1 MKCPFC
7 SETESRVADSRL
19 SRDKETIRRRRQ
31 CLHCGKRF
39 TTSERVEGA
48 MPMVVKRDGRREP
61 FNRIKIMNGLRKAC
75 EKRPISI
82 DHLERIVNRI
92 EQGIQEAGEREV
104 KSTLIGQ
111 KVIDELRGLD
121 GVAYVRFASVYRQFR
136 DINEFMDELTQ
147 LLGNRT
153 TEGRKGKKKREGGV
167 PIFSMGCG

>member
-7 SETESRVADSRL
+7 SATESRVADSRL

-31 CLHCGKRF
+31 CLYCGRRF
-39 TTSERVEGA
+39 TTSERVEDT
-48 MPMVVKRDGRREP
+48 MPMVVKRDGRRES
-61 FNRIKIMNGLRKAC
+61 FNRLKIMNGLRKAC

-104 KSTLIGQ
+104 KSTLIGE
-111 KVIDELRGLD
+111 KVINELRSLD
-121 GVAYVRFASVYRQFR
+121 GVAYVRFASVYRQFK
-136 DINEFMDELTQ
+136 DINEFMDELTE

-153 TEGRKGKKKREGGV
+153 KEAKKGKRKR
-167 PIFSMGCG
+167 

>member
-7 SETESRVADSRL
+7 SSAESRVADSRL

-31 CLHCGKRF
+31 CLSCKRRF
-39 TTSERVEGA
+39 TTSERVESA

-61 FNRIKIMNGLRKAC
+61 FNRSKIMNGLRKAC

-104 KSTLIGQ
+104 KSTVIGQ
-111 KVIDELRGLD
+111 KVTDELRSLN
-121 GVAYVRFASVYRQFR
+121 GVAYVRFASVYRQFK
-136 DINEFMDELTQ
+136 DINEFMDELTE

-153 TEGRKGKKKREGGV
+153 KETRKGRKKR
-167 PIFSMGCG
+167 

>member
-7 SETESRVADSRL
+7 SGTESRVADSRL

-31 CLHCGKRF
+31 CLSCGRRF
-39 TTSERVEGA
+39 TTSERVESV

-61 FNRIKIMNGLRKAC
+61 FNRLKIMSGLRKAC

-104 KSTLIGQ
+104 KSTVIGQ
-111 KVIDELRGLD
+111 NVIDELRSLD
-121 GVAYVRFASVYRQFR
+121 GVAYVRFASVYRQFK
-136 DINEFMDELTQ
+136 DINEFIDELTD
-147 LLGNRT
+147 LLGNRAK
-153 TEGRKGKKKREGGV
+153 EPRKGKEKR
-167 PIFSMGCG
+167 

>member
-7 SETESRVADSRL
+7 SSTESRVADSRL

-31 CLHCGKRF
+31 CLSCGRRF
-39 TTSERVEGA
+39 TTSERVESV

-61 FNRIKIMNGLRKAC
+61 FNRSKIMNGLRKAC

-92 EQGIQEAGEREV
+92 EQGIQEAGEREL
-104 KSTLIGQ
+104 KSTVIGQ
-111 KVIDELRGLD
+111 KVIDELRSLN
-121 GVAYVRFASVYRQFR
+121 GVAYVRFASVYRQFK
-136 DINEFMDELTQ
+136 DINEFMDELTE

-153 TEGRKGKKKREGGV
+153 KEIRKGRKKR
-167 PIFSMGCG
+167 

>member
-7 SETESRVADSRL
+7 SGTESRVADSRL

-31 CLHCGKRF
+31 CLSCGRRF
-39 TTSERVEGA
+39 TTSERVESV

-61 FNRIKIMNGLRKAC
+61 FNRLKIMSGLRKAC

-104 KSTLIGQ
+104 KSTVIGQ
-111 KVIDELRGLD
+111 NVIDELRSLD
-121 GVAYVRFASVYRQFR
+121 GVAYVRFASVYRQFK
-136 DINEFMDELTQ
+136 DINEFIDELTD
-147 LLGNRT
+147 LLGNRVK
-153 TEGRKGKKKREGGV
+153 EPRKGKEKR
-167 PIFSMGCG
+167 

>member
-7 SETESRVADSRL
+7 SSTESRVADSRL

-31 CLHCGKRF
+31 CLSCGRRF
-39 TTSERVEGA
+39 TTSERVESV

-61 FNRIKIMNGLRKAC
+61 FNRLKIMSGLRKAC

-104 KSTLIGQ
+104 KSTVIGQ
-111 KVIDELRGLD
+111 KVTDELRSLN
-121 GVAYVRFASVYRQFR
+121 GVAYVRFASVYRQFK
-136 DINEFMDELTQ
+136 DINEFMDELTE

-153 TEGRKGKKKREGGV
+153 KEARKGRKKR
-167 PIFSMGCG
+167 